1 MRAPPAAPPKGPSA
15 AGRYGPTLGRIL
27 AVIGGASAL
36 SLAGLVAARE
46 LVPQR
51 VLEESNDVVGN
62 YLQTLGSIY
71 AVLLAFVVYVV
82 WSQFNEVRVL
92 VDREANEVLDLY
104 RTVEALHG
112 PERCAVRDGLHRY
125 VDEVLGSEWRAME
138 RCRLDR
144 TEEVGHILDGT
155 WEALHVFEP
164 RSAREVALFDE
175 CLKRFNDLSDA
186 RADRLSSAVA
196 RIPFALH
203 LLLYG
208 GAVIVVGSMWFFHV
222 DSLWVHALIT
232 TAMAG
237 AISHVLYVVHDL
249 DDAFSGEWRVAP
261 EPFERVQQY
270 MRRERAKCPP
280 AAGI

>member
-1 MRAPPAAPPKGPSA
+1 MRRI
-15 AGRYGPTLGRIL
+15 GRWIFALRSLLT
-27 AVIGGASAL
+27 VIAGASAL
-36 SLAGLVAARE
+36 SLLGLLAVRH
-46 LVPQR
+46 LVPQD
-51 VLEESNDVVGN
+51 VLHKSNDVVGN

-82 WSQFNEVRVL
+82 WGQFNEVRGL

-112 PERCAVRDGLHRY
+112 LERCAVRDGLRRY
-125 VDEVLGSEWRAME
+125 VDEVLDSEWTAME
-138 RCRLDR
+138 RCHIDHS
-144 TEEVGHILDGT
+144 EEVGHILDDT

-164 RSAREVALFDE
+164 KTAREVALFDE

-208 GAVIVVGSMWFFHV
+208 GAVIVVGSMWLFEV
-222 DSLWVHALIT
+222 ENVWIHALIT
-232 TAMAG
+232 SAMAG
-237 AISHVLYVVHDL
+237 AVSHVLYVVRDL
-249 DDAFSGEWRVAP
+249 DDSFSGDWKVDP
-261 EPFERVQQY
+261 EPFQRVRRY
-270 MRRERAKCPP
+270 MRRDRLKCPP
-280 AAGI
+280 PAEAKSP